1 MNTNSPAN
9 STPAA
14 SPAPS
19 VPSRLKSA
27 MPRVRAQTK
36 SKTVASIER
45 IAACITN
52 ETSAEIH
59 LIVTC
64 WNAHSM
70 VSASISA

>member
-1 MNTNSPAN
+1 M
-9 STPAA
+9 
-14 SPAPS
+14 
-19 VPSRLKSA
+19 
-27 MPRVRAQTK
+27 RAQTK
-36 SKTVASIER
+36 SKTVARIER

-64 WNAHSM
+64 WNPHSM

>member
-1 MNTNSPAN
+1 MREDAGPE
-9 STPAA
+9 
-14 SPAPS
+14 
-19 VPSRLKSA
+19 
-27 MPRVRAQTK
+27 RA
-36 SKTVASIER
+36 VASSSAVATIER

-64 WNAHSM
+64 WNPHSM